1 MKILIVEDDIKISAF
16 LQKGLKEEKYIVDT
30 SYDGSEALYLIEIN
44 KYDLI
49 LLDIMIPS
57 INGIELCIKIREKN
71 IDVPIIILSAKGS
84 IEDKINGLDI
94 GANDYIS
101 KPFSFD
107 ELSARIRVQL
117 RKNNSKNNILTVGD
131 LSIDLNSKIVKRKNN
146 IIELTLKEYILLEY
160 LIVNKDTI
168 VSEDMINEALWD
180 MQSQTSSNIISVYMY
195 RLRNKINKGYETQLI
210 HTIRGRGYKISDK
223 D

>member
-16 LQKGLKEEKYIVDT
+16 LQKGLEEEKYIVDT
-30 SYDGSEALYLIEIN
+30 SYDGSEALYLIELN

-117 RKNNSKNNILTVGD
+117 RKNNNKNNILAVGD

-160 LIVNKDTI
+160 LIVNKDTL